1 MTLLIYFAV
10 FLVMM
15 AKDFEKKKAECAH
28 ACPAS
33 LINKFRN
40 FYLLSDSFNYL
51 DVYYANKD
59 VIIL

>member
-1 MTLLIYFAV
+1 
-10 FLVMM
+10 MM
-15 AKDFEKKKAECAH
+15 AKEFEKKKAECAH